1 MLASLLAV
9 LADSEPR
16 RSVSK
21 ISRSSNST
29 ARVPLVAA
37 MEELLEEIVGCGEG
51 GEAAAV
57 VVKGTISVEEVV
69 AMSLSRLWESTS
81 PSASSPVDA
90 AAAAAAAATAAAAAA
105 VAASRAEERGPLG
118 AISVSCMRT

>member
-37 MEELLEEIVGCGEG
+37 MEELLEDIVGCGEG
-51 GEAAAV
+51 GEAAAVV

-81 PSASSPVDA
+81 PSASVD
-90 AAAAAAAATAAAAAA
+90 AAAAAAATAAAAAA

>member
-29 ARVPLVAA
+29 ALVPLVAA

-51 GEAAAV
+51 GEAAAVVV

-81 PSASSPVDA
+81 PSASVD